1 MFRYLI
7 APTLIISLW
16 TGAAWAAPQGL
27 DQGKVALEQ
36 GHYKQALNYLLIAF
50 SHEPEDPQTNF
61 LLGRAYFEL
70 GMHENAVMSFE
81 RVLLARPNSA
91 RAKLELARSYLALGS
106 KEFARQYFQEVLATN
121 PPEAVW
127 NNIQRFLKSIKDSE
141 QRHFFTG
148 TLSLGL
154 DIDDNPRTAP
164 LSDSISLGILD
175 LQLSGKGA
183 EPDNDHAFVVSATL
197 NHLYRPEDDAPLWKT
212 SLLTY
217 NSFYNDEHD
226 LNVNYHQI
234 STGPG
239 FKNDYFLW
247 QNNLLAT
254 AIDVEHERYLDSWGF
269 SSTLT
274 SQLIDR
280 FILTGKLRF
289 EDKDNKRYAFRSAEN
304 YQATAQAAFLL
315 DAARLAFTFGKE
327 IESASSRLVSY
338 DRVLMQL
345 RFDTPLPY
353 GIALYASATAKFTTY
368 KDEDPLFAVKRDDD
382 RHEVAVGLSKS
393 LWQDQERHQNL
404 LLALSHRYTDTES
417 NIDLYSY
424 RRNSTNI
431 TLTYAF

>member
-1 MFRYLI
+1 MPPGPNWNWPDHIWPWAPKNLPDNIFRRSLP
-7 APTLIISLW
+7 PTRQRRYGITFSAFSNRSRIRNSAISLPAPSPW
-16 TGAAWAAPQGL
+16 GLTLTTIRAQLRSATPSPWACWI
-27 DQGKVALEQ
+27 
-36 GHYKQALNYLLIAF
+36 Y
-50 SHEPEDPQTNF
+50 SS
-61 LLGRAYFEL
+61 
-70 GMHENAVMSFE
+70 AV
-81 RVLLARPNSA
+81 R
-91 RAKLELARSYLALGS
+91 
-106 KEFARQYFQEVLATN
+106 
-121 PPEAVW
+121 
-127 NNIQRFLKSIKDSE
+127 
-141 QRHFFTG
+141 
-148 TLSLGL
+148 
-154 DIDDNPRTAP
+154 
-164 LSDSISLGILD
+164 
-175 LQLSGKGA
+175 GA
-183 EPDNDHAFVVSATL
+183 EPDDDHAFVVSATF
-197 NHLYRPEDDAPLWKT
+197 NHLYRPEEDAPLWKT

-226 LNVNYHQI
+226 LNVNYHEI

-239 FKNDYFLW
+239 IKNDYFLW

-327 IESASSRLVSY
+327 IESASNRLVSY

-368 KDEDPLFAVKRDDD
+368 KKEDPIFAVKRDDD

-393 LWQDQERHQNL
+393 LWQDQERHRNL

-424 RRNSTNI
+424 RRNSTNL